1 MTRILVLLLCLAATA
16 AAAEGFE
23 RPIPQAQSA
32 TAEAWFALASLALV
46 LALWAVHWLVRRR

>member
-1 MTRILVLLLCLAATA
+1 MKSPLIPVLVLAASG

-32 TAEAWFALASLALV
+32 TAELWFALASLGLV
-46 LALWAVHWLVRRR
+46 LALAAVHWLVNRR